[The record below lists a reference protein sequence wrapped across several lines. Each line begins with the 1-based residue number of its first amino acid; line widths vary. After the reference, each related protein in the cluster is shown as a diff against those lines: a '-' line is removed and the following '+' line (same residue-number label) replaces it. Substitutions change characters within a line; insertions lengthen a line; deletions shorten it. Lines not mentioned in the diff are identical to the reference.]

1 MNNSK
6 ITLDNLSLGD
16 DPVIDITPTLRAKE
30 SNLMA
35 IIESLK
41 IIATNRDWMILQ
53 ERIFNEVEKNLEKR
67 LLSEA
72 KKRPL
77 DEGEIYSLNGQL
89 IWARKYADL
98 NKMVK
103 DYWNE
108 LTNVR
113 KQLQT
118 YEQDH

>member
-113 KQLQT
+113 KQIQT
-118 YEQDH
+118 YEQDN

>member
-6 ITLDNLSLGD
+6 ITLDNLTLGD
-16 DPVIDITPTLRAKE
+16 DPIIDITPTLRAKE
-30 SNLMA
+30 ANLMT

-41 IIATNRDWMILQ
+41 NIATNRDWMILQ
-53 ERIFNEVEKNLEKR
+53 ERIFNEVVENLEKR

-89 IWARKYADL
+89 TWARKYADL

-113 KQLQT
+113 KQIQT
-118 YEQDH
+118 YEQDN

>member
-6 ITLDNLSLGD
+6 ITLDNLTLGD
-16 DPVIDITPTLRAKE
+16 DPIIDITPTLRAKE
-30 SNLMA
+30 ANLMT

-41 IIATNRDWMILQ
+41 NIATNRDWMILQ
-53 ERIFNEVEKNLEKR
+53 ERIFNEVVENLEKR

-89 IWARKYADL
+89 TWARKYADL

-113 KQLQT
+113 KQLKT
-118 YEQDH
+118 YEQND